1 MEPLLIHLVP
11 MLPDNENMPSMYCCC
26 TCQFECDRTL
36 EAELIH
42 QLIQLLRVIVAL
54 CLNL

>member
-11 MLPDNENMPSMYCCC
+11 MLPDNENMP
-26 TCQFECDRTL
+26 RTL